1 MDGSSKVITIP
12 IVVSNES
19 VDEDT
24 PTKTTINSS
33 FQPNEHSL
41 IDKTLD
47 SPKIGS
53 RQKETSIEIPV
64 YVASDL
70 NSYDRSKRRNKRY
83 LN

>member
-53 RQKETSIEIPV
+53 SQKETSIEIPV
-64 YVASDL
+64 YVASDM
-70 NSYDRSKRRNKRY
+70 NSHDRSKGRNKRY